1 MSELS
6 IPKVYL
12 TAALAWLW
20 MLSAHDVLAQKKK
33 KKEKDNYQLT
43 AFKAKVGE
51 NPHFQGFPIDF
62 SNVNKLFYYQ
72 DYKKLQKIQKLE
84 RKQQYAKLL
93 PLLEDYVS
101 SFGIKNF
108 YTDTRIIWKLAQ
120 LYEKMAD
127 MPMAKAMYR
136 LVLKHHR
143 QDINHETVMQ
153 YFESIDQNQK
163 DYFIPLDYYYELVE
177 FRRGIDTLRPPT
189 GVLIDMG
196 PEVNSRFP
204 DYAPSLSPGG
214 DTLLFSSKRTRKKE
228 LNITATIVANED
240 IYISPGYEGF
250 WDEAYPLKD
259 LNTEFNEGSAVTSKD
274 GKTLYFARCNY
285 PKGYG
290 DCDIYSAELTPN
302 GTWGNVKNLGPT
314 VNSKAWDSQPALSAS
329 EDTLFFA
336 SNRIGGFGLS
346 DLYYCVKQPNGMW
359 TRALNLGPII
369 NTRGNEVS
377 PFVHPV
383 FKVLYFSSNGHLLNF
398 GDFDIYKSYFRKGQ
412 WTEPYNIGPLVN
424 GKGSEYYFTI
434 DKEARRLYYA
444 RSDSN
449 DLKNLNLYSFPLP
462 MEAQPLATTSFSG
475 TITDSAGK
483 PLEGVVT
490 VIDLDNGIEVVPK
503 FVRPDG
509 SFDFNLI
516 NQNNYLLVIQGDDFF
531 RIEKMFFLSG
541 DTTINTQASTIK
553 SQKITF
559 TSIEF
564 EGGSSEIAE
573 IMHADLDKVMNFLI
587 DHPDV
592 KLNISGHTD
601 QTGDLEANLTLS
613 QSRADA
619 IKQYLTASGH
629 VVNERILAKGYGSE
643 RPIVLQEQ
651 NERDRRMNR
660 RVEFEIIMP
669 DKPVRRTR
677 KRLN

>member
-1 MSELS
+1 MLLLKYLKKILLWLPLFALLS
-6 IPKVYL
+6 GFNQ
-12 TAALAWLW
+12 
-20 MLSAHDVLAQKKK
+20 VLAQKKK
-33 KKEKDNYQLT
+33 KEAKDKYKLT
-43 AFKAKVGE
+43 SMKAKIGE
-51 NPHFQGFPIDF
+51 NPHFQRFPIDF
-62 SNVNKLFYYQ
+62 PNVNKLFYYQ
-72 DYKKLQKIQKLE
+72 DFKKLKKIQKLE
-84 RKQQYAKLL
+84 RKEQYAKLL
-93 PLLEDYVS
+93 PALEAYVS
-101 SFGIKNF
+101 NFGIRNF
-108 YTDTRIIWKLAQ
+108 YSDTRMIWKLAQ

-127 MPMAKAMYR
+127 IQRAKSMFR

-143 QDINHETVMQ
+143 QDINHETVIQ
-153 YFESIDQNQK
+153 YFEGLDKNQK

-189 GVLIDMG
+189 GVLVDMG
-196 PEVNSRFP
+196 PEINSRFP

-214 DTLLFSSKRTRKKE
+214 DTLFFSSKRTRKRE
-228 LNITATIVANED
+228 LNITANIVANED

-250 WDEAYPLKD
+250 WDESYPLKD
-259 LNTEFNEGSAVTSKD
+259 LNTEFNEGSAIISKD
-274 GKTLYFARCNY
+274 GKTMIFARCNY

-290 DCDIYSAELTPN
+290 DCDLFQAELTPN
-302 GTWGNVKNLGPT
+302 GTWGNTKNLGPN
-314 VNSKAWDSQPALSAS
+314 VNSRAWDSQPALSPT
-329 EDTLFFA
+329 EDTLYFA

-346 DLYYCVKQPNGMW
+346 DIFISIKQSSGMW
-359 TRALNLGPII
+359 GRAMNLGPIV

-377 PFVHPV
+377 PFVHPQ
-383 FKVLYFSSNGHLLNF
+383 FKVLYFSSNGHMLNF
-398 GDFDIYKSYFRKGQ
+398 GDFDIYKTYYRNGQ

-434 DKEARRLYYA
+434 DKDAKKLYYA

-475 TITDSAGK
+475 TITDSTGK

-509 SFDFNLI
+509 SFDFSLI

-531 RIEKMFFLSG
+531 RIEKMFFLAG
-541 DTTINTQASTIK
+541 DTSINTKASTIK

-559 TSIEF
+559 TSVEF
-564 EGGSSEIAE
+564 EGGSSQIAE
-573 IMHADLDKVMNFLI
+573 IMHADLDRVMNFLI
-587 DHPDV
+587 DHPEV

-601 QTGDLEANLTLS
+601 QTGDLDANLKLS
-613 QSRADA
+613 KARAEA
-619 IKQYLTASGH
+619 IKEYIIASGY
-629 VVNERILAKGYGSE
+629 VAPDRITAIGYGSE
-643 RPIVLQEQ
+643 KPIVSEEM

-660 RVEFEIIMP
+660 RVEFEIIIP
-669 DKPVRRTR
+669 EGPVRPTR